1 MAIGEVPEA
10 LGEDGGVLCH
20 VSGDTLVGVFTCF
33 KVVVV
38 GGVDGDQIGIGLLQ
52 KLSNFLC

>member
-20 VSGDTLVGVFTCF
+20 VSGDTLVGVFNCF

-52 KLSNFLC
+52 KLSNF